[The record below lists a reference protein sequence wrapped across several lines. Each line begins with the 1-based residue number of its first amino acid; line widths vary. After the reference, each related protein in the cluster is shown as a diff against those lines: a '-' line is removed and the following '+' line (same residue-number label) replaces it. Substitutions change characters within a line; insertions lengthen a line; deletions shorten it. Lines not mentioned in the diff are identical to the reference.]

1 MGKKQKKTVV
11 ELDEMNIILKIPKE
25 AVALEVT
32 ASLISEDGELQR
44 VSKKLT
50 VADIRDSRQAFLD
63 NVDFGDDYD
72 ARFVLTDEG
81 KEFLK
86 QMMIE
91 ENMEENDLHE

>member
-1 MGKKQKKTVV
+1 MGKKKKKTEV

-32 ASLISEDGELQR
+32 ASLISKDGELQR
-44 VSKKLT
+44 VCKKLT
-50 VADIRDSRQAFLD
+50 VADIQDYRQAFLD
-63 NVDFGDDYD
+63 NVDLGDDYD

-86 QMMIE
+86 QMMTENVE
-91 ENMEENDLHE
+91 EDDLHE